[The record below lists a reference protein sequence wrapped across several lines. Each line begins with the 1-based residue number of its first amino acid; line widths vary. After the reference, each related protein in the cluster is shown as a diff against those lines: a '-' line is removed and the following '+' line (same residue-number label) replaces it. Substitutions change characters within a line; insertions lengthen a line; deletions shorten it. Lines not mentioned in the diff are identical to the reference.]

1 MKPIMMTQLSLKNF
15 KSHKNTRLSL
25 SNLNILA
32 GNNGVGKSSVLQGL
46 LLLRQS
52 YFKNNLLG
60 SGLDLNGFLCD
71 IGVAFDAIYQYA
83 TNGFIEL
90 AFSTAQKNYRWQFE
104 YQEPTATFM
113 HRLNQPESID
123 DISLFGNHFQYLSAA
138 RLAPQKSYLKDTYQ
152 VEVLRQISYQKGS
165 GEFVAHFLQ
174 HYAHEKIAF
183 PNLKHPLSESEAL
196 LEQTNIWLREI
207 IPHVKVIVRENQGLN
222 AFEIRYQFISAQ
234 PDILS
239 TNEFKAENVG
249 FGISYTLP
257 IIVAILSAKP
267 DSLIMIENP
276 ESHLHPKSQ
285 SKLAKFIALAA
296 QNGIQI
302 FLETHSDHIINGTLV
317 AVKSYETEKHQGI
330 AHDKVRIHYFYSEDT
345 QHTTEVI
352 NVPVLEGGR
361 ITNPPLG
368 FFDQIE
374 TDLETLMGF

>member
-1 MKPIMMTQLSLKNF
+1 MMTQLCLKNF
-15 KSHKNTRLSL
+15 KSHENTILSL
-25 SNLNILA
+25 SNLNLLT
-32 GNNGVGKSSVLQGL
+32 GNNGMGKSSVFQGL

-52 YFKNNLLG
+52 YFKNNLLAK
-60 SGLDLNGFLCD
+60 GLDLNGFLCD

-83 TNGFIEL
+83 TNDLIEL
-90 AFSTAQKNYRWQFE
+90 AFSIDKKNYRWQFE
-104 YQEPTATFM
+104 YQEPTATFL
-113 HRLNQPESID
+113 HRLNPPEPID

-152 VEVLRQISYQKGS
+152 VEVLRQISYQKGL
-165 GEFVAHFLQ
+165 GEFIAHFLQ

-183 PNLKHPLSESEAL
+183 PNLKHPLSDSSAL

-207 IPHVKVIVRENQGLN
+207 IPYVKVIVRENQGLN
-222 AFEIRYQFISAQ
+222 AFEIRYQFISTQ
-234 PDILS
+234 PDIPS

-285 SKLAKFIALAA
+285 SKLAKLIALAA
-296 QNGIQI
+296 QNGLQI
-302 FLETHSDHIINGTLV
+302 FLETHSD
-317 AVKSYETEKHQGI
+317 
-330 AHDKVRIHYFYSEDT
+330 
-345 QHTTEVI
+345 
-352 NVPVLEGGR
+352 VPVSEGGR
-361 ITNPPLG
+361 IKNPPLG

>member
-1 MKPIMMTQLSLKNF
+1 MKPIMMTQFCLKNF
-15 KSHKNTRLSL
+15 KYHENTKLSL
-25 SNLNILA
+25 SNLNLLTG
-32 GNNGVGKSSVLQGL
+32 GNGMGKSSVLQGL

-52 YFKNNLLG
+52 YFKNNLLAK
-60 SGLDLNGFLCD
+60 GLDLNGFLCD

-83 TNGFIEL
+83 SDGLIEL
-90 AFSTAQKNYRWQFE
+90 AFSIDQKNYWWQFE
-104 YQEPTATFM
+104 YQEPTATFL
-113 HRLNQPESID
+113 HRLNPLEPID

-152 VEVLRQISYQKGS
+152 VEVLRQISYQKGL

-174 HYAHEKIAF
+174 HYAHEPIAF
-183 PNLKHPLSESEAL
+183 PNLKHPLSESSEL

-207 IPHVKVIVRENQGLN
+207 IPQVKVIVRENQGLN
-222 AFEIRYQFISAQ
+222 AFEIRYQFTSTP
-234 PDILS
+234 PDISS

-257 IIVAILSAKP
+257 IVVAILSAKP

-276 ESHLHPKSQ
+276 ESHLHPRSQ
-285 SKLAKFIALAA
+285 SKLAELIALAA
-296 QNGIQI
+296 QNGVQI

-317 AVKSYETEKHQGI
+317 AIKKSETQQGI
-330 AHDKVRIHYFYSEDT
+330 AHDKVRIYYFHRSKT

-361 ITNPPLG
+361 IKNPPLG

-374 TDLETLMGF
+374 IDLETLMGF

>member
-1 MKPIMMTQLSLKNF
+1 MMTQLCLKNF
-15 KSHKNTRLSL
+15 KSHENTKLSL
-25 SNLNILA
+25 SNLNILT
-32 GNNGVGKSSVLQGL
+32 GPNGMGKSSVFQAL

-52 YFKNNLLG
+52 YFKNNLLA

-71 IGVAFDAIYQYA
+71 IGVAFDARYQYA
-83 TNGFIEL
+83 TNNLIEFV
-90 AFSTAQKNYRWQFE
+90 FSIDQKNYQWQFE
-104 YQEPTATFM
+104 YQAPTATFL
-113 HRLNQPESID
+113 HRLNPPEPID

-152 VEVLRQISYQKGS
+152 VEVLRQISVQKGL
-165 GEFVAHFLQ
+165 GELVGHFLQ

-183 PNLKHPLSESEAL
+183 PNLKHPLSDSEAL
-196 LEQTNIWLREI
+196 LEQTNRWLQEI
-207 IPHVKVIVRENQGLN
+207 IPDLKVIVRENQGLN
-222 AFEIRYQFISAQ
+222 AFEIRYQFTATQ
-234 PDILS
+234 PDRLY

-267 DSLIMIENP
+267 NSLIMIENP

-285 SKLAKFIALAA
+285 SKLAQLIALAA
-296 QNGIQI
+296 QNGVQI

-317 AVKSYETEKHQGI
+317 AVKNFETQQGI
-330 AHDKVRIHYFYSEDT
+330 AHDKVSIHYFQRAET

-352 NVPVLEGGR
+352 KVPVLEGGR
-361 ITNPPLG
+361 IKNPPLC

-374 TDLETLMGF
+374 TDLEALMGF